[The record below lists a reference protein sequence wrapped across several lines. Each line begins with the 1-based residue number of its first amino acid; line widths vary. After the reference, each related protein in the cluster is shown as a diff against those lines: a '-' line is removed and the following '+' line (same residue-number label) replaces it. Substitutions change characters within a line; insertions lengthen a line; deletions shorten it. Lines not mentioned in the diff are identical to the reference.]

1 MALLDLP
8 PELMDDM
15 TAFLTVHE
23 CAKFATCCATFR
35 AHVDAPAFVAE
46 RGRMLGAPEGL
57 SLEQLAVMEATSAF
71 DNHVYHKGVWADE
84 QDAAILVSGVGELS
98 PELGLLAAVLRRH
111 PNASVE
117 LHSHISPG
125 NQPHTYRVTQLRGEA
140 VKRELELRG
149 VSSTA
154 VSTVSWGDRI
164 ALRSRWRT
172 LDAARERGSVSNH
185 VFGPFMSR
193 SKPHAL
199 PMCCTGTV
207 FFVVVGDRCFPPRP
221 SVYDAEP
228 VPSAAPSL
236 FGMEPGSLA
245 MMALSIHNAG
255 LGLGGGD
262 DDDDVLGSDS
272 DQFEVVVE
280 GEEAAEP
287 LL

>member
-1 MALLDLP
+1 
-8 PELMDDM
+8 
-15 TAFLTVHE
+15 
-23 CAKFATCCATFR
+23 
-35 AHVDAPAFVAE
+35 
-46 RGRMLGAPEGL
+46 MLGAPDGL
-57 SLEQLAVMEATSAF
+57 SLEQVAVMLAMQSF

-84 QDAAILVSGVGELS
+84 QDAALLVSGEE
-98 PELGLLAAVLRRH
+98 ELGHLADVLLRH
-111 PNASVE
+111 PKASVE

-125 NQPHTYRVTQLRGEA
+125 NQPHTHRVTQLRGEA
-140 VKRELELRG
+140 VKHELQLRG
-149 VSSTA
+149 VHPAA

-172 LDAARERGSVSNH
+172 LDAAR
-185 VFGPFMSR
+185 
-193 SKPHAL
+193 
-199 PMCCTGTV
+199 TV